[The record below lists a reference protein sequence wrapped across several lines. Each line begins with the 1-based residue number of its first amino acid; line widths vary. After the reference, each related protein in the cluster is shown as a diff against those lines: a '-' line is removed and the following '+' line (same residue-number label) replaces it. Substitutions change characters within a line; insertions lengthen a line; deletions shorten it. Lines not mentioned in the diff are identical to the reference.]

1 MNDEATLFQ
10 SVLDMAEAA
19 KRQDMSRWMA
29 AKCSPRRPEDVAY
42 LSSMMLG
49 VLIENDAIRR
59 GVHPADVWRELRT
72 QGLENFG

>member
-1 MNDEATLFQ
+1 MSGDTELFQ

-19 KRQDMSRWMA
+19 KRQDISRWMA
-29 AKCSPRRPEDVAY
+29 AKCGPRRPEDVAF

-59 GVHPADVWRELRT
+59 GVHPADVWRQLRA